1 MPLLNEGVRDKIL
14 HAIETPAGSRFYK
27 GANNAWRS
35 IAGPFDGQR
44 RSRRIAELERI
55 ELEGI
60 VNQEQNVGWVTPD
73 KFEKFPTA
81 ALGRHQVLRG
91 LQEAIGARTY
101 LEIGID
107 NGASLSYV
115 DVPSIGVDPAP
126 NITYDLGAHIQVHLD
141 KSDDFFAKPGAVD
154 HFDGVPLDFAFIDG
168 MHLSEFALRDFMN
181 LEKLMSRAGVIVFDD
196 MLPRNDLEAYRIR
209 RTNAWA
215 GDVYKVMEILEKHR
229 PDLLL
234 LPLNSNPTGTLLI
247 TNLDPSSRVLD
258 ENYDELEAYCTTPDP
273 QVVAP
278 RWKHRVSAVDPRAV
292 IDSGAWALLRESRGA
307 ADADAVID
315 KALAQLR
322 SIPTVS

>member
-1 MPLLNEGVRDKIL
+1 MPLLNESVKDKIL
-14 HAIETPAGSRFYK
+14 HAIETPGGSRIYK

-35 IAGPFDGQR
+35 VAGPFDGQR
-44 RSRRIAELERI
+44 RARRIAELERI

-73 KFEKFPTA
+73 RFEKFPTA
-81 ALGRHQVLRG
+81 SLGRHQVLRG
-91 LQEAIGARTY
+91 LQGAIGARTY

-115 DVPSIGVDPAP
+115 EVPSIGVDPAP
-126 NITYDLGAHIQVHLD
+126 NITYELGPHIQVHRD
-141 KSDDFFAKPGAVD
+141 KSDDFFAKPDAVA
-154 HFDGVPLDFAFIDG
+154 HFGGVPLDFAFIDG

-181 LEKLMSRAGVIVFDD
+181 LEKLMSRSGVIVFDD
-196 MLPRNDLEAYRIR
+196 MLPRNDLEAFRIR

-215 GDVYKVMEILEKHR
+215 GDVYKVMEILEQHR
-229 PDLLL
+229 PDLVL

-247 TNLDPSSRVLD
+247 ANLDPSSRVL
-258 ENYDELEAYCTTPDP
+258 EERYDELEAYCTTPDP

-278 RWKHRVSAVDPRAV
+278 RWKRRQSAVDPATV
-292 IDSGAWALLRESRGA
+292 VASGAWSLLRQSRDA
-307 ADADAVID
+307 ADADALID
-315 KALAQLR
+315 RAMAELR